1 VGKKPHIFA
10 CHVLRTLV
18 KSWRMAR
25 KPVAENKKAKA
36 AGISLPGDLIRVA
49 RKAAFQKGMSLSSY
63 VRVLLTEK
71 LNTEAA

>member
-1 VGKKPHIFA
+1 
-10 CHVLRTLV
+10 
-18 KSWRMAR
+18 MAR

-63 VRVLLTEK
+63 VRVLLVEK
-71 LNTEAA
+71 LNEEAA